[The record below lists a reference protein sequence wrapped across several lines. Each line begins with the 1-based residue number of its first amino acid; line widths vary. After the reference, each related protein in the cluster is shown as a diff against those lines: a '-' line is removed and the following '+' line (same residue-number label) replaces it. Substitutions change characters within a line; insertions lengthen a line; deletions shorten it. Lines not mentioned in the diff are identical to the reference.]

1 MRNDDNYYGYHN
13 DYDSG
18 MLYLME
24 QPALRPLGDAPVW
37 LKHALLMLGGKLLQ
51 WVLAT
56 VLMFASIIAMGS
68 VLLFALGALGINQA
82 VQQKEMWAW
91 AVVLIVVWF
100 INMLPMVFS
109 AGFVAIAA
117 GVAEDGEFAFRRLF
131 AGFGE
136 QFGQLVKLALFWM
149 LAAFALGML
158 LGIAKPGSSPWVFL
172 PMVLLFLLCNWMV
185 LPLIM
190 LQGVSPLDAIWMS
203 LVGSL
208 KNIVPLA
215 GFVVVMLSLVFGVWM
230 VAMTGFASFAFDADF
245 LHCAVHRVSN
255 YQLCVVPQYLDE
267 RAAEIGSL
275 KMQNRV
281 ASHQAVLH
289 FQAAYIAQRRLAGIS
304 ATNKRSPMPQTI
316 WRHSAAASFWF
327 SGCLSPLRPAPPQS
341 ILARRHPPASWRR
354 RDRARRRMR
363 RRLALARLKSPSR
376 RDVLPSR

>member
-68 VLLFALGALGINQA
+68 VLLFALRALGINQA

-230 VAMTGFASFAFDADF
+230 VAMTGFASFARDGFSSVF
-245 LHCAVHRVSN
+245 LLLMLIFYTALFTVFPIISYVSYRN
-255 YQLCVVPQYLDE
+255 IWTSAL
-267 RAAEIGSL
+267 L
-275 KMQNRV
+275 K
-281 ASHQAVLH
+281 
-289 FQAAYIAQRRLAGIS
+289 
-304 ATNKRSPMPQTI
+304 
-316 WRHSAAASFWF
+316 
-327 SGCLSPLRPAPPQS
+327 
-341 ILARRHPPASWRR
+341 
-354 RDRARRRMR
+354 
-363 RRLALARLKSPSR
+363 
-376 RDVLPSR
+376 

>member
-1 MRNDDNYYGYHN
+1 MRNNDNYYGYHN

-37 LKHALLMLGGKLLQ
+37 LKHALLMLSGKLLQ

-208 KNIVPLA
+208 KNILPQG
-215 GFVVVMLSLVFGVWM
+215 GFVLAMLAVLLGVSFLAVDGLRLLAQGGSWVSLLLLLVFYTVLCTVFPIIGY
-230 VAMTGFASFAFDADF
+230 
-245 LHCAVHRVSN
+245 VSYRN
-255 YQLCVVPQYLDE
+255 
-267 RAAEIGSL
+267 IWT
-275 KMQNRV
+275 
-281 ASHQAVLH
+281 
-289 FQAAYIAQRRLAGIS
+289 S
-304 ATNKRSPMPQTI
+304 A
-316 WRHSAAASFWF
+316 
-327 SGCLSPLRPAPPQS
+327 PLE
-341 ILARRHPPASWRR
+341 
-354 RDRARRRMR
+354 
-363 RRLALARLKSPSR
+363 
-376 RDVLPSR
+376 